1 MDGRDQEVYSK
12 CLFRSISLAEL
23 KAELLLR
30 NVNFSPSDSYLILT
44 LKLRRDILVKS
55 DDQPDIVDLINQE
68 IVALDETKPAGGS
81 RYRCS
86 VVGCTFR
93 CPSHLKYMTHL
104 QFVHYNSKSRL
115 ACQYR
120 HSCSRDF
127 PNFSMLKSH
136 VLNCHTRAKTTVS
149 VRQNML
155 VEELTR
161 LECQEVSCGH
171 QSAGSIQLLKKHL
184 YTHTN
189 KSEKVKCIFCAYETS
204 TTGTLKS
211 HFSKSH
217 KVQTIA

>member
-1 MDGRDQEVYSK
+1 M
-12 CLFRSISLAEL
+12 
-23 KAELLLR
+23 
-30 NVNFSPSDSYLILT
+30 NVNFSPCDSYLILT

-55 DDQPDIVDLINQE
+55 NDQPDIVDLINQE

-127 PNFSMLKSH
+127 PNFSMLNR
-136 VLNCHTRAKTTVS
+136 VD
-149 VRQNML
+149 
-155 VEELTR
+155 
-161 LECQEVSCGH
+161 
-171 QSAGSIQLLKKHL
+171 
-184 YTHTN
+184 
-189 KSEKVKCIFCAYETS
+189 
-204 TTGTLKS
+204 
-211 HFSKSH
+211 
-217 KVQTIA
+217 